1 MGTVVDLENGPRST
15 VRYRL
20 DDGKVQTAT
29 GFEVGNSTDYTAIGI
44 KDIFLNNL
52 LWGHMITHKPHTSG
66 QVHKAVISV
75 QEHLGGDVVME
86 FDMPD
91 AQGVGAACGTEYRK

>member
-1 MGTVVDLENGPRST
+1 MGTVIDLENGPKST

-20 DDGKVQTAT
+20 DEGKVQTAT
-29 GFEVGNSTDYTAIGI
+29 DFEVGYSTDYQAISV

-52 LWGHMITHKPHTSG
+52 LWGHMITHKPQTSA
-66 QVHKAVISV
+66 QVRKVVISV
-75 QEHLGGDVVME
+75 QEHLDGDVVME

-91 AQGVGAACGTEYRK
+91 AQEVGAACGTEYNR